1 MIRSSIRL
9 FTIGILLGLAALP
22 GCGGSDGPTK
32 PGGGGGSGFTATVN
46 GQAWVAE
53 PIGVAATGVA
63 AVPGGLI
70 VTGAQTSGGE
80 TIALSLTLF
89 NVKGTG
95 TYPLGV
101 TSDVYGGF
109 ATVGIGNNAWVTPYT
124 GQAGRITITTLT
136 NTRLVA
142 DFQYTGTPGQHNTVQ
157 GNKVVT
163 SGHIDLPLQAP
174 VPALADKYGRSVTAT
189 RNGADYV
196 ASTIVVTN
204 KGATGIGFS
213 SLDSDYLISM
223 DLQNVTAPGT
233 YTLQATGAL
242 RDITVIHNGAAGS
255 PKPVWGLSPADS
267 GSIVVNSITPTRFK
281 GTFNVR
287 LNPQSGA
294 GGATG
299 TMRVVGAFDI
309 GTP

>member
-1 MIRSSIRL
+1 MFRSSTRL
-9 FTIGILLGLAALP
+9 ITFGFLLGLAALP

-32 PGGGGGSGFTATVN
+32 PGGGGGSGFSATIN
-46 GQAWVAE
+46 GQAWEAASL
-53 PIGVAATGVA
+53 GVAATGVS

-101 TSDVYGGF
+101 TTDVYGGF

-136 NTRLVA
+136 DTRLVA
-142 DFQYTGTPGQHNTVQ
+142 DFQFTGTPGQHNTVQ

-163 SGHIDLPLQAP
+163 SGHVDLPLQAP

-189 RNGADYV
+189 RNGIDYV

-204 KGATGIGFS
+204 KGATGLGFS

-223 DLQNVTAPGT
+223 DLQNVTTAGT
-233 YTLQATGAL
+233 YTLQSTGAL
-242 RDITVIHNGAAGS
+242 RAITVLHNGAAGS
-255 PKPVWGLSPADS
+255 PKPVWGLNPADT
-267 GSIVVNSITPTRFK
+267 GSIVVTSITPTRFK
-281 GTFNVR
+281 GTFNVT

-299 TMRVVGAFDI
+299 TVELVGAFDI